1 MQKFG
6 TPGLEIQQLVMI
18 AVSIFL
24 TAPYVNTLSEY
35 NLDCVVILEINLRR
49 ISRAFSATERKLRP
63 KPGVTSVKNTAYGAT
78 NKQPS

>member
-1 MQKFG
+1 MCRIAGNKNENLQQFG

-35 NLDCVVILEINLRR
+35 NLDCDVILEKNYVVFHVL
-49 ISRAFSATERKLRP
+49 SAPR
-63 KPGVTSVKNTAYGAT
+63 SVKYAPNQA
-78 NKQPS
+78 